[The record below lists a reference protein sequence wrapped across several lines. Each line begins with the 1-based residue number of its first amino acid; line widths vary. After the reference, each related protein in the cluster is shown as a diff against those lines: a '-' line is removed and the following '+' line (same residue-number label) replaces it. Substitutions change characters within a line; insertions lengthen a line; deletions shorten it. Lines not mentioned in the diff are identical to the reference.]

1 MNYKTLCIVYIS
13 FIMTYAEDSGN
24 VDCGDRTVRQDAPTT
39 VAHSVLSRLP
49 EQECRVAR

>member
-1 MNYKTLCIVYIS
+1 MNYKTLSIMYTS

-24 VDCGDRTVRQDAPTT
+24 VDRGDRTVPQDAPAT